1 MKEIT
6 VKEKETV
13 EEIEKLLK
21 NILPWSP
28 LSIDKTMDNKL
39 EQRPKL
45 GEIYFF
51 QISEITVANNK
62 EDLPELIRKRFL
74 NILTASYKSQN
85 SIVTVFKGEKDK
97 LRVYIGFQ
105 LNIHSEA
112 NTTKPEVFQSI
123 VEGVIPGSKTKLDKT
138 INLPAMILD
147 KKYGGIISGIP
158 TIKIED
164 EKQHFNIASVIR
176 SLYGE
181 EFVLAIISKPILSD
195 ELSQQFLNILNARDV
210 CHQLAVQTEGSESGE
225 SRGEQNSEM
234 ITENKTLAE
243 GTIKHIYES
252 AKALFNKDS
261 THNEEGFWG
270 ILYSYSNQKSTS
282 EQKGENKEKHWGQSL
297 TKEIQNGIAKE
308 LEQIADNYLKRLKKG
323 MHVGF
328 WETSITFAT
337 TTLEGRNKL
346 AGSFLG
352 ELGKPTEENFPA
364 QSYFAPIDK
373 DKILLIPKVDNSS
386 QIFPKSLCSY
396 ITSEELV
403 QIASPPIE
411 SLPGYEI
418 RRIPELSMTDTQQ
431 DTAQQYIKIGRI
443 CDYGKAIP
451 DSSFNLTRKDLSKHI
466 FVCGLTGSGK
476 SNTVRQLIKNVDVP
490 FLVLESAKR
499 DYRQLKGNEKFE
511 NTLRIYT
518 IGDAAVAPVQFN
530 PFYIIPGVSPTT
542 HIDFLKAI
550 FNASFSMYGP
560 MPHIVEKCLHN
571 IYQKKGW
578 NLTKGTHPFLFKDG
592 EPLRNKENN
601 SLYKPDESKFCFP
614 TLNDLKEEVELYV
627 SESKYRGELKDNI
640 QAAIIT
646 RLESLCVG
654 AKGVMF
660 NALMPPDIQNFL
672 TYPTIFELEPLSD
685 DDDKAFLV
693 GLMLVFITEYR
704 QLTNPATSPVVKKR
718 RLEHILI
725 IEEAHRLL
733 KNVNTERQME
743 MLGNPKGKAVET
755 FCNVIA
761 EMRSLGQG
769 VIVVEQI
776 PTKIAPDVIK
786 NTNTK
791 IVHRL
796 VSKDDQSLLA
806 GSLNQSDEDALYLG
820 SLKTG
825 HALCHKE
832 GMDKPIEVEI
842 NYSDDSWQ
850 VSNENVK
857 NLKQNKQLL
866 PKDAY
871 LELNDFKSVVGIK
884 GTSTCI
890 RFMNSMLIASG
901 NDALKIISGTIEIIE
916 GILRQKGHYGVFNE
930 ETILTYIVET
940 LISLF
945 SQGMYSR
952 NGLIPKNIYV
962 VLKAIL
968 VKKQLEKVSELQTTI
983 KEYWKTPS
991 LADYLQGV
999 IYNLSLERF
1008 SQYPQKR
1015 YTDKEI
1021 TNVVNDYFIYNHGE
1035 IVTELIHKLKL
1046 LLGE

>member
-1 MKEIT
+1 MTEEII
-6 VKEKETV
+6 VQDKEKV
-13 EEIEKLLK
+13 NEIESLLK

-28 LSIDKTMDNKL
+28 LSIDKTIDNKL
-39 EQRPKL
+39 EQDPFL
-45 GEIYFF
+45 GGIYFF
-51 QISEITVANNK
+51 PISEITVANNR
-62 EDLPELIRKRFL
+62 EDIPELIRKRFL

-85 SIVTVFKGEKDK
+85 SIVTVFKGEKGK
-97 LRVYIGFQ
+97 LQIYIGFQ
-105 LNIHSEA
+105 LNTSNE
-112 NTTKPEVFQSI
+112 NTTAKPEVFQSI

-138 INLPAMILD
+138 INLPDMISS

-164 EKQHFNIASVIR
+164 ENQHFNIASVIR

-181 EFVLAIISKPILSD
+181 EFVLAIISKPILPD

-210 CHQLAVQTEGSESGE
+210 CHQFAVQTKGLESGGSEGK
-225 SRGEQNSEM
+225 QNSET
-234 ITENKTLAE
+234 ITESKTLAE
-243 GTIKHIYES
+243 GFIANIIES
-252 AKALFNKDS
+252 AKVLFNKDS
-261 THNEEGFWG
+261 THSEEGFWKG
-270 ILYSYSNQKSTS
+270 LTYSYSKQKSEC
-282 EQKGENKEKHWGQSL
+282 EQTGKSFEEHWGQSL
-297 TKEIQNGIAKE
+297 NKEIQNGMAKE

-323 MHVGF
+323 MNVGF

-337 TTLEGRNKL
+337 TTPEGRNKL

-352 ELGKPTEENFPA
+352 ELGKPTDENFPA

-373 DKILLIPKVDNSS
+373 DKILLIPKVDNIS

-396 ITSEELV
+396 ITSEELA

-418 RRIPELSMTDTQQ
+418 RRIPELSMTDTQL
-431 DTAQQYIKIGRI
+431 DSEQQHIEIGKI
-443 CDYGKAIP
+443 CDYGKPIP
-451 DSSFNLTRKDLSKHI
+451 ASSFNLTRKDLSKHI

-476 SNTVRQLIKNVDVP
+476 SNTVRQLIKNIDVP

-499 DYRQLKGNEKFE
+499 DYRQLNKIFE
-511 NTLRIYT
+511 NTLRIHT
-518 IGDAAVAPVQFN
+518 IGDATVSPIQFN
-530 PFYIIPGVSPTT
+530 PFYIIPGISPTT

-578 NLTKGTHPFLFKDG
+578 NLTKGIHPFLFKDG
-592 EPLRNKENN
+592 EPLRNNENI
-601 SLYKPDESKFCFP
+601 SLYKHDESKFCFP

-627 SESKYRGELKDNI
+627 NESRYRGELKDNI

-660 NALMPPDIQNFL
+660 NTLTPPDIQNL
-672 TYPTIFELEPLSD
+672 LAHPTIFELEPLSD

-704 QLTNPATSPVVKKR
+704 QLTNPATSLSVKKR
-718 RLEHILI
+718 GLEHLLI

-761 EMRSLGQG
+761 EMRALGQG
-769 VIVVEQI
+769 VIVAEQI

-796 VSKDDQSLLA
+796 VSKDDQTLLT
-806 GSLNQSDEDALYLG
+806 GSLNQSDEDTLYLG

-857 NLKQNKQLL
+857 KLAQNKKLL
-866 PKDAY
+866 PEDVY
-871 LELNDFKSVVGIK
+871 LELNEFKSIVGIK
-884 GTSTCI
+884 GTSVCI
-890 RFMNSMLIASG
+890 RFMNSILVASEG
-901 NDALKIISGTIEIIE
+901 EILKTISKTLEDIESILKQKGYHDAFGKETISTYIIE
-916 GILRQKGHYGVFNE
+916 SC
-930 ETILTYIVET
+930 T
-940 LISLF
+940 SLF
-945 SQGMYSR
+945 SQGIYSR
-952 NGLIPKNIYV
+952 NRLIPKNIN
-962 VLKAIL
+962 AIL
-968 VKKQLEKVSELQTTI
+968 KSILVEKQIGRVSELQAVI

-991 LADYLQGV
+991 LIDYVQD
-999 IYNLSLERF
+999 IICELSLQRLLRKQRRF
-1008 SQYPQKR
+1008 SDGEIACFVNNYFIFSCSG
-1015 YTDKEI
+1015 I
-1021 TNVVNDYFIYNHGE
+1021 TNE
-1035 IVTELIHKLKL
+1035 LVTKIKLR
-1046 LLGE
+1046 LGE